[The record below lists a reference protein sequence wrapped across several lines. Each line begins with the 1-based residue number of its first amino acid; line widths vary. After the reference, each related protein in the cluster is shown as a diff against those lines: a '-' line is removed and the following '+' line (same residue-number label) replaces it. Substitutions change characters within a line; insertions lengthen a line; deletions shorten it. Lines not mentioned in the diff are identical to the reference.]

1 MTAGDSTGRS
11 LLTPIVNRAAC
22 SDDYD
27 GMHSV
32 VEPEAKLYNHLPVI
46 DLIIFNVASG
56 FDDLK
61 PVDVVQC
68 LAGLGNCVLYRI
80 FDASF
85 RSAGQLDLFV
95 DMLAHMSPR
104 GLVVALLKTQ

>member
-1 MTAGDSTGRS
+1 MPAGDSTGRS
-11 LLTPIVNRAAC
+11 LSHPIVNRAAC

-27 GMHSV
+27 GMRSI

-85 RSAGQLDLFV
+85 GSAGQLDLFV
-95 DMLAHMSPR
+95 DVLAHMSPR

>member
-1 MTAGDSTGRS
+1 MRS
-11 LLTPIVNRAAC
+11 I
-22 SDDYD
+22 
-27 GMHSV
+27 
-32 VEPEAKLYNHLPVI
+32 VEPEAQLYTHLPVI

-68 LAGLGNCVLYRI
+68 LAGLADCVLYRI
-80 FDASF
+80 FDTSF

-95 DMLAHMSPR
+95 DVFAHMSPQ
-104 GLVVALLKTQ
+104 GLIFAP